1 MLISEFKEKI
11 EILLRQ
17 YQVNTDLQRLN
28 FCENVYSLLTGCKD
42 EAPKALRWFFEY
54 VGNMSFSGDEE
65 IVCKISESELKSLQ
79 KQYGE
84 IVDAT
89 FESLLA
95 QNLQEE
101 LFYQKIWTFI
111 ESTPSIETNNAKIF
125 SVYDLWTDP
134 RIPYFHVGEGLSMS
148 NQNFQN
154 ISIKL
159 QEDIQKA
166 RFILNTNYYT
176 QRTNRASELLTLL
189 ETHQSSK
196 EEQAVLMAQILSFSS
211 TISSRLLRE
220 FVAKMLDEP
229 KEVK

>member
-1 MLISEFKEKI
+1 
-11 EILLRQ
+11 
-17 YQVNTDLQRLN
+17 
-28 FCENVYSLLTGCKD
+28 
-42 EAPKALRWFFEY
+42 
-54 VGNMSFSGDEE
+54 
-65 IVCKISESELKSLQ
+65 
-79 KQYGE
+79 
-84 IVDAT
+84 
-89 FESLLA
+89 
-95 QNLQEE
+95 
-101 LFYQKIWTFI
+101 
-111 ESTPSIETNNAKIF
+111 
-125 SVYDLWTDP
+125 
-134 RIPYFHVGEGLSMS
+134 MS